1 MKEAKAF
8 SAQSES
14 LNKIILG
21 GFRRGEITC
30 IASRFA
36 VGKSWILINLFH
48 HLLKQK
54 KAPVF
59 ISLDLPIASI
69 WRRLI
74 MIESKMS
81 FLEYIRAFQNCKGT
95 ERWELASERLS
106 AINPRI
112 QYRKN
117 LFTAIPAYLK
127 EALSDKSDSV
137 IFLDGLIYPKTQVA
151 KKYYENELK
160 KIRSVLENKNATLVM
175 SLGLDGS
182 FAKGQK
188 IDFVKVKAKV
198 LFGYFNKLIVLQ
210 SGNNK
215 AADSLRKIDCLLIDQ
230 PAKKNKKTAFP
241 IYIDDRI
248 GIIYDKNK

>member
-1 MKEAKAF
+1 MREAKTF
-8 SAQSES
+8 STQSKG

-30 IASRFA
+30 VASRFA

-81 FLEYIRAFQNCKGT
+81 FVEYIRAFQNGKGT
-95 ERWELASERLS
+95 EKWELASERLS

-117 LFTAIPAYLK
+117 SFTAIPAYLK
-127 EALSDKSDSV
+127 EAISDKSDSV
-137 IFLDGLIYPKTQVA
+137 IFLDGLMFPKTRVA
-151 KKYYENELK
+151 KKYYDGELK

-175 SLGLDGS
+175 SLGLGRT

-188 IDFVKVKAKV
+188 IDFAKVEAKV
-198 LFGYFNKLIVLQ
+198 LSGYFNKLIVLQ
-210 SGNNK
+210 NGNNT
-215 AADSLRKIDCLLIDQ
+215 AADSMRKMDCLLIDQ
-230 PAKKNKKTAFP
+230 TTKKTKKTAFP